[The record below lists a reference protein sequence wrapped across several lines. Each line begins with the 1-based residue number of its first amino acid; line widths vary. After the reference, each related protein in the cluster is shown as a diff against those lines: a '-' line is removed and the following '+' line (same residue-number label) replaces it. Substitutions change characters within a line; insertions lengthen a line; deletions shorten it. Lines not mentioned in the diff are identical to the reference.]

1 VNDVN
6 DSPAEYGVVGHPVSH
21 SRSPFIHGIFAQCT
35 GQNMRY
41 RLHDV
46 HPDNLQ
52 AFLMDFWRRGG
63 RGLNVTVPHKI
74 SASGM
79 VRAMSERAQRAG
91 AVNTLLMDE
100 DGITGDNTDGAG
112 LVRDL
117 TVNLKV
123 TLAGA
128 RILLVG
134 TGGAAS
140 GVIAPLLH
148 ESPEQIVIAGRSA
161 ARAQSL
167 AQQFDSRGAVQG
179 CGLEAIAPGTF
190 DIVINATSAGLA
202 GEMPALSASVI
213 QPDTFCYDMHYART
227 GTAFLRWASSQGAQ
241 RTAQGWG
248 MLVEQAAESFALW
261 RGVRPPTGPVLA
273 ALMAGD

>member
-1 VNDVN
+1 MQDA
-6 DSPAEYGVVGHPVSH
+6 PAEYGVVGHPVSH
-21 SRSPFIHGIFAQCT
+21 SLSPFIHGLFAQST
-35 GQNMRY
+35 AQNMSY

-46 HPDNLQ
+46 HPDNLHT
-52 AFLMDFWRRGG
+52 FLMDFWRRGG

-79 VRAMSERAQRAG
+79 VRAMSERATRAG

-100 DGITGDNTDGAG
+100 DGISGDNTDGAG

-123 TLAGA
+123 VLQGS

-134 TGGAAS
+134 SGGAAC
-140 GVIAPLLH
+140 GVIAPLLD
-148 ESPEQIVIAGRSA
+148 ESPEQIVIAGRTA
-161 ARAQSL
+161 ARAETL
-167 AQQFDSRGAVQG
+167 ARQFDSRGAVRG
-179 CGLEAIAPGTF
+179 CGLAAIAPGTF

-202 GEMPALSASVI
+202 GEIPAIPASVI
-213 QPDTFCYDMHYART
+213 HPDTFCYDMSYARA
-227 GTAFLRWASSQGAQ
+227 GTAFLTWARTQGAE

-248 MLVEQAAESFALW
+248 MLVEQAAESFELW
-261 RGVRPPTGPVLA
+261 RGVRPSTEPVLA
-273 ALMAGD
+273 ALLAGS